1 MISLFDVFVI
11 FVDLCFIFSTYL
23 NHEPPLLYFVFDRK
37 ILDFHPADGYLYAV
51 QPASDCR
58 HTSFLAVLLAL
69 EIHGKSFLRAVFYW
83 PSMISHI
90 VVGLLFQFIFGES
103 TGGVN
108 YLLGLAGA
116 EGISWFTR
124 SYTAMAVVI
133 AASVWS

>member
-1 MISLFDVFVI
+1 
-11 FVDLCFIFSTYL
+11 
-23 NHEPPLLYFVFDRK
+23 
-37 ILDFHPADGYLYAV
+37 
-51 QPASDCR
+51 
-58 HTSFLAVLLAL
+58 
-69 EIHGKSFLRAVFYW
+69 
-83 PSMISHI
+83 MISHI